1 MHFSPMVKH
10 AVLVCLWAGLL
21 WGIHAGA
28 EPVFIELRE
37 EAYANGD
44 SVRLG
49 DISDLSNNTI
59 PRLED
64 MEISSVPSPGDTK
77 RIDSAL
83 IEARLR
89 NAGLERDDF
98 ELGGARHVRIT
109 AMHLEI
115 SSRMIRD
122 DLHNFIENSM
132 PWDKEEATI
141 DVDAPSRDYAVRNGD
156 IQIVWTVSPQYDY
169 VGRGSFRGEILVD
182 GEHEQTVVVRAEV
195 ESFAPVVVANTDI
208 SRGDTIRRGDIGVQ
222 RHPRTSLG
230 GDFFE
235 DPGAV
240 VGQAARST
248 LRRGNVITSRQVQAR
263 QVVRRN
269 RIVQVETRV
278 GNLVVRGM
286 GRAQEHGRVGDRIT
300 LENPDS
306 GDEFSGRV
314 QEDGTVLVE

>member
-1 MHFSPMVKH
+1 MHFSPKVKQS
-10 AVLVCLWAGLL
+10 VLIFLWAGLL
-21 WGIHAGA
+21 CGMHAGA

-37 EAYANGD
+37 EAYASGN

-49 DISDLSNNTI
+49 DIAGFSGNTI
-59 PRLED
+59 PRLGD
-64 MEISSVPSPGDTK
+64 MEIASAPSPGDTK
-77 RIDSAL
+77 RMDSAL

-98 ELGGARHVRIT
+98 ELGGASIVRIT
-109 AMHLEI
+109 AMHLEV

-122 DLHNFIENSM
+122 DLHTFIENSM

-156 IQIVWTVSPQYDY
+156 IQIEWSVSPQYDY

-182 GEHEQTVVVRAEV
+182 GKQEQTVVVRAEV
-195 ESFAPVVVANTDI
+195 ESYAEVVVANTDI
-208 SRGDTIRRGDIGVQ
+208 SRGDTIRQGDIGLQ

-235 DPGAV
+235 DPEAV

-269 RIVQVETRV
+269 RMVQVETRA
-278 GNLVVRGM
+278 GSLVVRGM
-286 GRAQEHGRVGDRIT
+286 GLAKEHGRVGDRIT
-300 LENPDS
+300 LENPAS
-306 GDEFSGRV
+306 GEEFTGIV
-314 QEDGTVLVE
+314 GEDGTVLVQ